1 MGVDQDKH
9 PKIIDL
15 SSSVQGRSF
24 MTHWKRGIY
33 FREQGDLENAI
44 KELLQAYELQP
55 DKVELCLDLGTCY
68 GEEDDFEE
76 AVFYFKHALQI
87 EDDNPE
93 IYFYLGL
100 AYLQSGHPH
109 HAVNYLLK
117 SNEYNQGHPQVLLTL
132 AEAFRACKDK
142 ESAMAVLES
151 VLLIQPTNLDAI
163 NLLAVLLL
171 EDGELQDARR
181 LLRQA
186 LRIDPRNVQAHIN
199 LGVVCL
205 QSGFMDAA
213 VREFDRATQLDP
225 QHARAWFNLGHCLVL
240 IGDVERSLE
249 ALDHAAQLSD
259 EAVQGYAGADP
270 QSDTVK
276 RWRDLGRD
284 SRLLSAS
291 QLIGAKRYE
300 EARAVLDRILAE
312 EPNNPDAH
320 GYLGQLLLEQRELKE
335 AREHLRFACSV
346 SSYVPG
352 WSYLMAMLEC
362 AEHHYGRALSR
373 IKKALQ
379 LNDMDSRFWELK
391 AEIHRVRGEDS
402 LCEEAMARA
411 EQLAARPIRD
421 EALEEADDSS
431 SDGEEPE

>member
-1 MGVDQDKH
+1 MGVDKDKH

-15 SSSVQGRSF
+15 SSNVQGRSF

-44 KELLQAYELQP
+44 KELLLAYELQS

-76 AVFYFKHALQI
+76 AVFYFKHALSI

-109 HAVNYLLK
+109 HAVRYLLN
-117 SNEYNQGHPQVLLTL
+117 SNKLNPGHPQVLLTL
-132 AEAFRACKDK
+132 AEAFRACKDR
-142 ESAMAVLES
+142 EAAMEVLEGM
-151 VLLIQPTNLDAI
+151 LLVQPTNLDAL

-171 EDGELQDARR
+171 EDGELQDARH

-186 LRIDPRNVQAHIN
+186 LRIDPQNVQAHLN

-205 QSGFMDAA
+205 QSGFMAAA
-213 VREFDRATQLDP
+213 VREFERATQLDS

-240 IGDVERSLE
+240 VGDVERSLE
-249 ALDHAAQLSD
+249 ALDHAAQLSE
-259 EAVQGYAGADP
+259 EAVRAYAGSDP

-276 RWRDLGRD
+276 RWRELGRD

-300 EARAVLDRILAE
+300 EARAVLGRILAD

-335 AREHLRFACSV
+335 AREHLRFACGV

-352 WSYLMAMLEC
+352 WSYLMALLEC

-391 AEIHRVRGEDS
+391 AEIHRARGETRQF
-402 LCEEAMARA
+402 EEALEKAK
-411 EQLAARPIRD
+411 QLAARPAK
-421 EALEEADDSS
+421 EESLEEDEDSS
-431 SDGEEPE
+431 TDGADPE